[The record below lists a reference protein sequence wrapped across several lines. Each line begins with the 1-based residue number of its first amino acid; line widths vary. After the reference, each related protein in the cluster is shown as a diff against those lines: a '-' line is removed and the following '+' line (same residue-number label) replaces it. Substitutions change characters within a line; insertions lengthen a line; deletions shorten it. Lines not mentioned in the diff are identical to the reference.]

1 MAIGTRST
9 AAASAAQGTA
19 VAVLAAISICHM
31 LNDVIQ
37 SLIMAIYPM
46 LKEGLALDFSQIG
59 LITFTFQ
66 FTASVL
72 QPLVGYVTDR
82 YPTPYSLV
90 LGMSSSLIGLSSSP
104 LPRVTAVLAAAA
116 LIGMGSS
123 VFHPE
128 SSRVA
133 RLASGGRHGMAQSVF
148 QVGGN
153 FGTALGPLLAA
164 FIVLP
169 YGQRSIAWFSVA
181 ALLAIV
187 HACRNRRL
195 VRQDAQAEERETH
208 PSEREAI
215 AEPTHGKVGRSI
227 AILMA
232 LTFSKHFYLVSITSF
247 FIFYLIHTYGLTV
260 QQAQLHLFIF
270 LGAVA
275 AGTVIGGPIGDRI
288 GARRVIWWSILG
300 VLPFTLALPYVGLT
314 GTAILSVIIG
324 LILASAFPAILV
336 YAQGLI
342 PGRVGMVAG
351 LFFGLAFGIAGIG
364 AAFLGW
370 LADVT
375 SIDFVYHICAFLPAI
390 GLLAAFL
397 PETAKPKVPGKRGKR
412 CRGPLRAPFAKMT
425 SRALADFVFFVQA
438 RSWRRLGEDR
448 VVPDEGRQIERRG
461 PSMFGVSA
469 ANRQS
474 RDRARAIG

>member
-1 MAIGTRST
+1 MSIETKRG
-9 AAASAAQGTA
+9 AAASAVQGTV
-19 VAVLAAISICHM
+19 VAVLAAISVCHM

-46 LKEGLALDFSQIG
+46 LKENLSLNFHQIG

-72 QPLVGYVTDR
+72 QPVVGYFTDR

-90 LGMSSSLIGLSSSP
+90 LGMASSLIGLILIAFASSY
-104 LPRVTAVLAAAA
+104 LFVLGAAA

-133 RLASGGRHGMAQSVF
+133 RLASGGRHGLAQSVF

-153 FGTALGPLLAA
+153 FGTALGPLFAA

-169 YGQRSIAWFSVA
+169 YGQHTIIWFSLVA
-181 ALLAIV
+181 LIGMVLLAVIGSWYGKTL
-187 HACRNRRL
+187 RL
-195 VRQDAQAEERETH
+195 KRASKAM
-208 PSEREAI
+208 EREAI
-215 AEPTHGKVGRSI
+215 EEATHGKVGRSI
-227 AILMA
+227 VILMA

-247 FIFYLIHTYGLTV
+247 YIFYLIHTFGVSV
-260 QQAQLHLFIF
+260 QSAQLYLFLF
-270 LGAVA
+270 LAAAA

-300 VLPFTLALPYVGLT
+300 VLPFTLALPYVGLFW
-314 GTAILSVIIG
+314 TAVLSVIIG
-324 LILASAFPAILV
+324 VILASAFPQIVV
-336 YAQGLI
+336 YAQGLL

-364 AAFLGW
+364 AAVLGW

-375 SIDFVYHICAFLPAI
+375 SIAFVYHVCAFLPAI

-397 PETAKPKVPGKRGKR
+397 PETAKPK
-412 CRGPLRAPFAKMT
+412 RAK
-425 SRALADFVFFVQA
+425 SRAK
-438 RSWRRLGEDR
+438 R
-448 VVPDEGRQIERRG
+448 
-461 PSMFGVSA
+461 
-469 ANRQS
+469 
-474 RDRARAIG
+474 

>member
-1 MAIGTRST
+1 MTVETKRS
-9 AAASAAQGTA
+9 AAVSAAQGTA
-19 VAVLAAISICHM
+19 VAVLAAISVCHM

-46 LKEGLALDFSQIG
+46 LKENLALNFHQIG

-72 QPLVGYVTDR
+72 QPVVGYFTDR

-90 LGMSSSLIGLSSSP
+90 IGMGSSLVGLILIAFATSY
-104 LPRVTAVLAAAA
+104 LFVLAAAA

-133 RLASGGRHGMAQSVF
+133 RLASGGHHGLAQSVF

-153 FGTALGPLLAA
+153 FGTALGPLFAA

-169 YGQRSIAWFSVA
+169 YGQHTIIWFSLVA
-181 ALLAIV
+181 LIGMVLLAIIGTWYGKTLKLKRV
-187 HACRNRRL
+187 SM
-195 VRQDAQAEERETH
+195 DEERE
-208 PSEREAI
+208 AM
-215 AEPTHGKVGRSI
+215 AKATHGKVARSI

-247 FIFYLIHTYGLTV
+247 YIFYLIHTFGISV
-260 QQAQLHLFIF
+260 QNAQLHLFLF
-270 LGAVA
+270 LAAVA

-288 GARRVIWWSILG
+288 GSRRVIWWSILG
-300 VLPFTLALPYVGLT
+300 VLPFTLALPYVGLFWS
-314 GTAILSVIIG
+314 AVLSVIIG

-336 YAQGLI
+336 YAQALI

-364 AAFLGW
+364 AAVLGW

-375 SIDFVYHICAFLPAI
+375 SIEFVYHICAFLPAI

-397 PETAKPKVPGKRGKR
+397 PETAKPK
-412 CRGPLRAPFAKMT
+412 
-425 SRALADFVFFVQA
+425 
-438 RSWRRLGEDR
+438 
-448 VVPDEGRQIERRG
+448 
-461 PSMFGVSA
+461 
-469 ANRQS
+469 
-474 RDRARAIG
+474 RARNRAKR

>member
-1 MAIGTRST
+1 MTVETKRS
-9 AAASAAQGTA
+9 AAVSAAQGTT
-19 VAVLAAISICHM
+19 VAVLAAISVCHM

-46 LKEGLALDFSQIG
+46 LKENLAINFHQIG

-72 QPLVGYVTDR
+72 QPVVGYFTDR

-90 LGMSSSLIGLSSSP
+90 IGMGSSLVGLILIAFATSY
-104 LPRVTAVLAAAA
+104 LFVLAAAA

-133 RLASGGRHGMAQSVF
+133 RLASGGRHGLAQSVF

-153 FGTALGPLLAA
+153 FGTALGPLFAA

-169 YGQRSIAWFSVA
+169 YGQHTIIWFSLVA
-181 ALLAIV
+181 LIGMVLLAIIGTWYGKTLKLKRV
-187 HACRNRRL
+187 SM
-195 VRQDAQAEERETH
+195 AQ
-208 PSEREAI
+208 EREAM
-215 AEPTHGKVGRSI
+215 AKATHGKVARSI

-247 FIFYLIHTYGLTV
+247 YIFYLIHTFGISV
-260 QQAQLHLFIF
+260 QNAQLHLFLF
-270 LGAVA
+270 LAAVA

-288 GARRVIWWSILG
+288 GSRRVIWWSILG
-300 VLPFTLALPYVGLT
+300 VLPFTLALPYVGLFWS
-314 GTAILSVIIG
+314 AVLSVIIG

-336 YAQGLI
+336 YAQALI

-364 AAFLGW
+364 AAVLGW

-375 SIDFVYHICAFLPAI
+375 SIEFVYHICAFLPAI

-397 PETAKPKVPGKRGKR
+397 PETAKPK
-412 CRGPLRAPFAKMT
+412 
-425 SRALADFVFFVQA
+425 
-438 RSWRRLGEDR
+438 
-448 VVPDEGRQIERRG
+448 
-461 PSMFGVSA
+461 
-469 ANRQS
+469 
-474 RDRARAIG
+474 RARNRAKR

>member
-1 MAIGTRST
+1 MNLQPRST
-9 AAASAAQGTA
+9 TAVANAAQGTA

-90 LGMSSSLIGLSSSP
+90 LGMSSSLMGVLLIAFATSY
-104 LPRVTAVLAAAA
+104 TAVLAAAA

-153 FGTALGPLLAA
+153 FGTALGPLFAA

-187 HACRNRRL
+187 LLAGIGAWYGKTL
-195 VRQDAQAEERETH
+195 KLKRETH
-208 PSEREAI
+208 PSERQAI
-215 AEPTHGKVGRSI
+215 AEATHGKVGRSI

-397 PETAKPKVPGKRGKR
+397 PETAKPKAPGKRGKR
-412 CRGPLRAPFAKMT
+412 LPKGRCSIPFAKMT
-425 SRALADFVFFVQA
+425 SRILPISFF
-438 RSWRRLGEDR
+438 LF
-448 VVPDEGRQIERRG
+448 RRG
-461 PSMFGVSA
+461 LASVFETGL
-469 ANRQS
+469 
-474 RDRARAIG
+474 

>member
-1 MAIGTRST
+1 MATQAKLSAPQGAAEGTV
-9 AAASAAQGTA
+9 
-19 VAVLAAISICHM
+19 VAVLAAISVCHM

-46 LKEGLALDFSQIG
+46 LKTNLDLDFVEIG

-72 QPLVGYVTDR
+72 QPVVGYYTDR

-90 LGMSSSLIGLSSSP
+90 LGMASSLAGLVLIAFASSY
-104 LPRVTAVLAAAA
+104 TMVLAAAA

-128 SSRVA
+128 SARVA

-169 YGQRSIAWFSVA
+169 YGQHTIAWFSIVA
-181 ALLAIV
+181 LLGMALLAGVGTWYGKTLKI
-187 HACRNRRL
+187 
-195 VRQDAQAEERETH
+195 ERAN
-208 PSEREAI
+208 PSDELKAI
-215 AEPTHGKVGRSI
+215 AELGRKKVATSI

-247 FIFYLIHTYGLTV
+247 YIFYLIHEFGLSV
-260 QQAQLHLFIF
+260 ESAQLYLFLF

-288 GARRVIWWSILG
+288 GARRVILWSIVG
-300 VLPFTLALPYVGLT
+300 VLPFTLALPYVGLFW
-314 GTAILSVIIG
+314 TAVLSVIIG
-324 LILASAFPAILV
+324 VILASAFPAILV
-336 YAQGLI
+336 YAQGMI

-364 AAFLGW
+364 AALLGW
-370 LADVT
+370 LADAT
-375 SIDFVYHICAFLPAI
+375 SIQFVYHVCAFLPAI
-390 GLLAAFL
+390 GLLGFFL
-397 PETAKPKVPGKRGKR
+397 PETA
-412 CRGPLRAPFAKMT
+412 M
-425 SRALADFVFFVQA
+425 A
-438 RSWRRLGEDR
+438 RQRTPRKAE
-448 VVPDEGRQIERRG
+448 
-461 PSMFGVSA
+461 
-469 ANRQS
+469 
-474 RDRARAIG
+474 

>member
-1 MAIGTRST
+1 MTIEARRS
-9 AAASAAQGTA
+9 AARSGAQGT
-19 VAVLAAISICHM
+19 VVTVLAAISVCHM

-46 LKEGLALDFSQIG
+46 LKENLTLDFGQIG

-72 QPLVGYVTDR
+72 QPGVGYVTDR
-82 YPTPYSLV
+82 YPTPHSLV
-90 LGMSSSLIGLSSSP
+90 LGMGSSLIGLILIAFASSYAS
-104 LPRVTAVLAAAA
+104 VLAAAA

-169 YGQRSIAWFSVA
+169 YGQHTIIWFSLV
-181 ALLAIV
+181 ALLAMV
-187 HACRNRRL
+187 LLAGVGSWYGKTLKVNR
-195 VRQDAQAEERETH
+195 AA
-208 PSEREAI
+208 PGKEREAI
-215 AEPTHGKVGRSI
+215 AEMTHGKVGRTI

-232 LTFSKHFYLVSITSF
+232 LTFSKQFYLVSITSF
-247 FIFYLIHTYGLTV
+247 YIFYLIHTFGLSV
-260 QQAQLHLFIF
+260 QSAQLYLFVF
-270 LGAVA
+270 LAAVA
-275 AGTVIGGPIGDRI
+275 AGTAIGGPIGDRI

-300 VLPFTLALPYVGLT
+300 VLPFTLALPFADPFW
-314 GTAILSVIIG
+314 TAVLSVIIG
-324 LILASAFPAILV
+324 VTLASAFPQIIV
-336 YAQGLI
+336 YAQGLL

-370 LADVT
+370 LADET
-375 SIDFVYHICAFLPAI
+375 SITFVYHMCAFLPAI

-397 PETAKPKVPGKRGKR
+397 PETAKPKVPATRGKR
-412 CRGPLRAPFAKMT
+412 
-425 SRALADFVFFVQA
+425 
-438 RSWRRLGEDR
+438 
-448 VVPDEGRQIERRG
+448 
-461 PSMFGVSA
+461 
-469 ANRQS
+469 
-474 RDRARAIG
+474 

>member
-1 MAIGTRST
+1 MTVETKRS
-9 AAASAAQGTA
+9 AAVSAAQGTA
-19 VAVLAAISICHM
+19 VAVLAAISVCHM

-46 LKEGLALDFSQIG
+46 LKENLALNFHQIG

-72 QPLVGYVTDR
+72 QPVVGYFTDR
-82 YPTPYSLV
+82 YPTPFSLV
-90 LGMSSSLIGLSSSP
+90 IGMGSSLVGLILIAFATSY
-104 LPRVTAVLAAAA
+104 LFVLAAAA

-133 RLASGGRHGMAQSVF
+133 RLASGGRHGLAQSVF

-153 FGTALGPLLAA
+153 FGTALGPLFAA

-169 YGQRSIAWFSVA
+169 YGQHTIIWFSLVA
-181 ALLAIV
+181 LIGMVLLAIIGTWYGKTLKLKRV
-187 HACRNRRL
+187 SM
-195 VRQDAQAEERETH
+195 AEERE
-208 PSEREAI
+208 AM
-215 AEPTHGKVGRSI
+215 AKATHGKVARSI

-247 FIFYLIHTYGLTV
+247 YIFYLIHTFGISV
-260 QQAQLHLFIF
+260 QNAQLHLFLF
-270 LGAVA
+270 LAAVA

-288 GARRVIWWSILG
+288 GSRRVIWWSILG
-300 VLPFTLALPYVGLT
+300 VLPFTLALPYVGLFWS
-314 GTAILSVIIG
+314 AVLSVIIG

-336 YAQGLI
+336 YAQALI

-364 AAFLGW
+364 AAVLGW

-375 SIDFVYHICAFLPAI
+375 SIEFVYHICAFLPAI

-397 PETAKPKVPGKRGKR
+397 PETAKPK
-412 CRGPLRAPFAKMT
+412 
-425 SRALADFVFFVQA
+425 
-438 RSWRRLGEDR
+438 
-448 VVPDEGRQIERRG
+448 
-461 PSMFGVSA
+461 
-469 ANRQS
+469 
-474 RDRARAIG
+474 RARNRAKR

>member
-1 MAIGTRST
+1 MTVETKRS
-9 AAASAAQGTA
+9 AAVSAAQGTA
-19 VAVLAAISICHM
+19 VAVLAAISVCHM

-46 LKEGLALDFSQIG
+46 LKENLAINFHQIG

-72 QPLVGYVTDR
+72 QPVVGYFTDR

-90 LGMSSSLIGLSSSP
+90 IGMGSSLVGLILIAFATSY
-104 LPRVTAVLAAAA
+104 LFVLAAAA

-133 RLASGGRHGMAQSVF
+133 RLASGGRHGLAQSVF

-153 FGTALGPLLAA
+153 FGTALGPLFAA

-169 YGQRSIAWFSVA
+169 YGQHTIIWFSLVA
-181 ALLAIV
+181 LIGMVLLAIIGTWYGKTLKLKRV
-187 HACRNRRL
+187 SM
-195 VRQDAQAEERETH
+195 AQ
-208 PSEREAI
+208 EREAM
-215 AEPTHGKVGRSI
+215 AKATHGKVARSI

-247 FIFYLIHTYGLTV
+247 YIFYLIHTFGISV
-260 QQAQLHLFIF
+260 QNAQLHLFLF
-270 LGAVA
+270 LAAVA

-288 GARRVIWWSILG
+288 GSRRVIWWSILG
-300 VLPFTLALPYVGLT
+300 VLPFTLALPYVGLFWS
-314 GTAILSVIIG
+314 AVLSVIIG

-336 YAQGLI
+336 YAQALI

-364 AAFLGW
+364 AAVLGW

-375 SIDFVYHICAFLPAI
+375 SIEFVYHICAFLPAI

-397 PETAKPKVPGKRGKR
+397 PETAKPK
-412 CRGPLRAPFAKMT
+412 
-425 SRALADFVFFVQA
+425 
-438 RSWRRLGEDR
+438 
-448 VVPDEGRQIERRG
+448 
-461 PSMFGVSA
+461 
-469 ANRQS
+469 
-474 RDRARAIG
+474 RARNRAKR